1 MPPVLIPSQQHGR
14 LIFLEGGSIMLTNE
28 SIVAILRVIP
38 GFAEIVVRF
47 FYDFAMHALS
57 ILGAM

>member
-1 MPPVLIPSQQHGR
+1 
-14 LIFLEGGSIMLTNE
+14 MLTNE
-28 SIVAILRVIP
+28 SIVAILRVLP

-47 FYDFAMHALS
+47 FYDIAMHALS